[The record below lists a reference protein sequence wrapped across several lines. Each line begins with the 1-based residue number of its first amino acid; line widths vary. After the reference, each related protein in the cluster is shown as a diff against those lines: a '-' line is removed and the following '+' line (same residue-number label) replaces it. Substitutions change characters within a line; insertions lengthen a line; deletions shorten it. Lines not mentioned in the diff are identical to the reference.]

1 MTSEPP
7 IFQLIYFS
15 ERPPESTL
23 SVIEIICEDAFE
35 RNRAD
40 GVTGLLVYNHTMFLQ
55 FIEGPKDAVKN
66 CYARIERDNRHSS
79 PVVIWEHF
87 SEERTFPDGAA
98 MRIEAGSNERF
109 ASMLALSD
117 LESKRNDGMAML
129 RSEGLRRSVSFKNVA
144 SEHAQLKLRL

>member
-1 MTSEPP
+1 MTSQPP

-15 ERPPESTL
+15 ERPLESTL
-23 SVIEIICEDAFE
+23 SVIELICENAFE

-40 GVTGLLVYNHTMFLQ
+40 DVTGLLVYNHTMFLQ
-55 FIEGPKDAVKN
+55 FIEGPKDAVRS
-66 CYARIERDNRHSS
+66 CYARIERDIRHNS

-87 SEERTFPDGAA
+87 SEERTFPGGAA
-98 MRIEAGSNERF
+98 MRIETGSNERF
-109 ASMLALSD
+109 AAMLALSD
-117 LESKRNDGMAML
+117 LEAKRNDGMALL

>member
-1 MTSEPP
+1 MTSQPP

-23 SVIEIICEDAFE
+23 SVVEIICEDAFE

-55 FIEGPKDAVKN
+55 FIEGTVDAVKN
-66 CYARIERDNRHSS
+66 CYARIERDIRHNS
-79 PVVIWEHF
+79 PVVIWEYF

-117 LESKRNDGMAML
+117 LESRRNDGMEML
-129 RSEGLRRSVSFKNVA
+129 RSEGLSRSVSFKNVA

>member
-1 MTSEPP
+1 MTSQPP

-23 SVIEIICEDAFE
+23 SVIEIICENAFE

-40 GVTGLLVYNHTMFLQ
+40 DVTGLLVYSYTTFLQ
-55 FIEGPKDAVKN
+55 FIEGSEGAVRN
-66 CYARIERDNRHSS
+66 CYARIERDSRHLS
-79 PVVIWEHF
+79 PLVIWEHF
-87 SEERTFPDGAA
+87 SEERIFPGGAA

-117 LESKRNDGMAML
+117 LESKRDDGLEQL
-129 RSEGLRRSVSFKNVA
+129 RSEGLARSVSFKNI
-144 SEHAQLKLRL
+144 SAQQF

>member
-1 MTSEPP
+1 MTSQPP

-23 SVIEIICEDAFE
+23 SVIEIICENAFE

-40 GVTGLLVYNHTMFLQ
+40 DVTGLLVYNHTMFLQ
-55 FIEGPKDAVKN
+55 FIEGPKDAVRN
-66 CYARIERDNRHSS
+66 CYARIERDSRHCS
-79 PVVIWEHF
+79 PLVIWEHF
-87 SEERTFPDGAA
+87 SEERIFPNGAA

-117 LESKRNDGMAML
+117 LESKRDDGLEQL
-129 RSEGLRRSVSFKNVA
+129 RSEGLSRSVSFKNISVNPY
-144 SEHAQLKLRL
+144 

>member
-7 IFQLIYFS
+7 ISQLIYFS

-66 CYARIERDNRHSS
+66 CYARIERDSRHSS

-87 SEERTFPDGAA
+87 SDERTFPDGAA

-117 LESKRNDGMAML
+117 LEAKRNDGMAML

-144 SEHAQLKLRL
+144 SEHKQLKLRL

>member
-1 MTSEPP
+1 MTSQPP

-23 SVIEIICEDAFE
+23 SVIEIICENAFK

-40 GVTGLLVYNHTMFLQ
+40 DVTGLLVYSDTTFLQ
-55 FIEGPKDAVKN
+55 FIEGAEDAVRN
-66 CYARIERDNRHSS
+66 CYARIERDNRHVS
-79 PVVIWEHF
+79 PLVIWEHF
-87 SEERTFPDGAA
+87 SEERIFPDGAA

-117 LESKRNDGMAML
+117 LESKRDQGWEQL
-129 RSEGLRRSVSFKNVA
+129 RSEGLSRSVSFK
-144 SEHAQLKLRL
+144 SISAQQF

>member
-1 MTSEPP
+1 MTSQPP

-15 ERPPESTL
+15 ERPLESTL

-40 GVTGLLVYNHTMFLQ
+40 DVTGLLVYNHTMFLQ
-55 FIEGPKDAVKN
+55 FIEGPQDAVRN
-66 CYARIERDNRHSS
+66 CYARIERDGRHSS

-87 SEERTFPDGAA
+87 SEERIFPGGAA

-117 LESKRNDGMAML
+117 LESKRDHGWERL
-129 RSEGLRRSVSFKNVA
+129 RNEGLSRSVSFKNISV
-144 SEHAQLKLRL
+144 SPY